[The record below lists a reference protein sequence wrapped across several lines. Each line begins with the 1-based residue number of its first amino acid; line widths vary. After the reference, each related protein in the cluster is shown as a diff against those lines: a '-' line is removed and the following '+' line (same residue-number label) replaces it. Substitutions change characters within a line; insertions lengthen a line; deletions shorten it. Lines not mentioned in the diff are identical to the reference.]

1 MSLTFIS
8 NDTSFHAECYTIALM
23 FIIMNKINLGLSY
36 CLQEYICSSVLS
48 LSLLPCYQPANLS
61 LDKFKT
67 IIILS
72 QPYSISCISNNRFL
86 LYLDKVMKINYRG
99 LCFRSG
105 SIPRTSSSTV
115 GSSSTWGTVGIL
127 DSLLSNVRSQKVANG
142 DFDRNF
148 KISIHNLIN

>member
-1 MSLTFIS
+1 MSLT

-72 QPYSISCISNNRFL
+72 QLYSISCISNNGFL

>member
-1 MSLTFIS
+1 MLHNCFDVHYYEQ
-8 NDTSFHAECYTIALM
+8 NKFG
-23 FIIMNKINLGLSY
+23 FIILFTGIYLFL
-36 CLQEYICSSVLS
+36 CFI

-72 QPYSISCISNNRFL
+72 QLYSISCISNNGFL

-105 SIPRTSSSTV
+105 SIPRTLSSTV

>member
-1 MSLTFIS
+1 MLNRRACLTFIS

-23 FIIMNKINLGLSY
+23 FIIKNKINLGLSY

-72 QPYSISCISNNRFL
+72 QL
-86 LYLDKVMKINYRG
+86 EKYLFI
-99 LCFRSG
+99 
-105 SIPRTSSSTV
+105 TV
-115 GSSSTWGTVGIL
+115 S
-127 DSLLSNVRSQKVANG
+127 R
-142 DFDRNF
+142 
-148 KISIHNLIN
+148 

>member
-1 MSLTFIS
+1 MLHNCF
-8 NDTSFHAECYTIALM
+8 NVHYYEQNKFG
-23 FIIMNKINLGLSY
+23 FIILFTGIYLFL
-36 CLQEYICSSVLS
+36 CFI
-48 LSLLPCYQPANLS
+48 LSLLPCYQPANTS

-72 QPYSISCISNNRFL
+72 QLYSISCISNNGFL

>member
-1 MSLTFIS
+1 MLHNCF
-8 NDTSFHAECYTIALM
+8 NVHYYEQNKFG
-23 FIIMNKINLGLSY
+23 FIILFTGIYLFL
-36 CLQEYICSSVLS
+36 CFI

-72 QPYSISCISNNRFL
+72 QLYSISCISNNGFL

-142 DFDRNF
+142 DFDRNY
-148 KISIHNLIN
+148 KISMYNLIN

>member
-1 MSLTFIS
+1 MLHNCF
-8 NDTSFHAECYTIALM
+8 NVHYYEQNKFG
-23 FIIMNKINLGLSY
+23 FIILFTGIYLFL
-36 CLQEYICSSVLS
+36 CFI

-72 QPYSISCISNNRFL
+72 QLYSISCISNNGFL

-142 DFDRNF
+142 DFDRNY

>member
-1 MSLTFIS
+1 MSLT

-23 FIIMNKINLGLSY
+23 FIIKNKINLGLSY

-72 QPYSISCISNNRFL
+72 QLYSISCISNNGFL